1 MKKFFKENGL
11 SVVIFSLFLIFW
23 AGQSVTGYYEYQ
35 SDQKQHGSQE
45 EISFSQYFKT
55 GHFLESTFENWE
67 SEFLQ
72 MGLYVIL
79 TTFLF
84 QKGSSESK
92 SLDES
97 DKVDEDP
104 SKKKNDPNAPW
115 PVRKGGWAL
124 SLYKYSLSLVLMAIF
139 ILSFFLHAVGGAKEY
154 ENEQREHGKMEPV
167 TVASYLKTS
176 RFWFE
181 SFQNWQSEFLAVG
194 SLIVFSIFLRQQ
206 GSPQSKPVAAPHS
219 ETGD

>member
-11 SVVIFSLFLIFW
+11 SIVIFSLFLIFW
-23 AGQSVTGYYEYQ
+23 AGQSVTGYHEYLD
-35 SDQKQHGSQE
+35 DQKQHGSQE
-45 EISFSQYFKT
+45 EITFREYLTT

-72 MGLYVIL
+72 MGLYVIF
-79 TTFLF
+79 TAFLY

-97 DKVDEDP
+97 DPVDENP

-115 PVRKGGWAL
+115 PVRRGGWAL
-124 SLYKYSLSLVLMAIF
+124 SLYKYSLSAALIAMFLFSFIMHAI
-139 ILSFFLHAVGGAKEY
+139 GGAKEY
-154 ENEQREHGKMEPV
+154 ESEQREHGKMVPV
-167 TVASYLKTS
+167 TVGSYMKTS

-194 SLIVFSIFLRQQ
+194 SLVVFSIYLRQQ